1 MLDTLK
7 LKTKISLLIAATFVG
22 LAIGIVVDAM
32 NLKDELLEA
41 RKLQVRSIVES
52 AVQSAAAQHARIG
65 ELGEAQAQERA
76 LQAIHGMRYGGSDGK
91 SEYLYIYDKAG
102 TTVMHPFRPEWIGRN
117 VVEEVRDGNGRYTL
131 KDILAIAGSTGAGFV
146 DTSFPRPGTSEA
158 VDKLQYVATFAP
170 WNWVIGTGVYVDDVE
185 RQFRESLVKNL
196 TLNLA
201 VMLVV
206 VVLGI
211 QIGRS
216 VLRQIGGEP
225 AEAMRLMDLAASGDL
240 TVAIP
245 NARVGSLLGNLS
257 RMLTAIRQMVGEIS
271 TKSGIVRETAEG
283 ISTSSGQVAEA
294 SHRQADST
302 SSMAAAIEELTVS
315 INHISELARDTEQ
328 YSSSAAQLAQGGE
341 ARVAEAAREMALIS
355 EQTSAAAGM
364 IRSLESRANEI
375 SKITEVIKEIAA
387 QTNLLALNAAIEAA
401 RAGEQGRGFAVV
413 ADEVRKLAE
422 RTSAATEEISE
433 MTGAIQGDTGSAVA
447 TMDRALP
454 QVERGVELAHQA
466 EQSLREIREGANT
479 TLERIRDVALA
490 TQEQSAASTAIAQ
503 QVESIA
509 QMVEETSA
517 STEAT
522 AASANELDLIAKELG
537 GLVSRFRH

>member
-131 KDILAIAGSTGAGFV
+131 KDILAIANSTGAGFV

-283 ISTSSGQVAEA
+283 I
-294 SHRQADST
+294 
-302 SSMAAAIEELTVS
+302 
-315 INHISELARDTEQ
+315 
-328 YSSSAAQLAQGGE
+328 
-341 ARVAEAAREMALIS
+341 
-355 EQTSAAAGM
+355 
-364 IRSLESRANEI
+364 
-375 SKITEVIKEIAA
+375 
-387 QTNLLALNAAIEAA
+387 
-401 RAGEQGRGFAVV
+401 
-413 ADEVRKLAE
+413 
-422 RTSAATEEISE
+422 
-433 MTGAIQGDTGSAVA
+433 
-447 TMDRALP
+447 
-454 QVERGVELAHQA
+454 
-466 EQSLREIREGANT
+466 
-479 TLERIRDVALA
+479 
-490 TQEQSAASTAIAQ
+490 
-503 QVESIA
+503 
-509 QMVEETSA
+509 
-517 STEAT
+517 
-522 AASANELDLIAKELG
+522 
-537 GLVSRFRH
+537 